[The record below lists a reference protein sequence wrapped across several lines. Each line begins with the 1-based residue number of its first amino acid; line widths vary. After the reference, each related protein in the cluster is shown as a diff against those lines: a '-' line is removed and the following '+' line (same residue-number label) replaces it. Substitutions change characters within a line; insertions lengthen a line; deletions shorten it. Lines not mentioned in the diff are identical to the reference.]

1 MRWLRL
7 TLCTAL
13 LILSTSCGGLQNTLD
28 PAGPAA
34 RDISSLTWIIYIM
47 FCSVAL
53 IMWAL
58 LLWVV
63 LRRRGTLAEHE
74 PIDVGGGQDWIIT
87 GGFIIPFV
95 ILATVFIL
103 GLHTLSAFPVNDN
116 ISQAKPEIRV
126 TGHQW
131 WWEIDYL
138 SGPVD
143 QHFKTANEIH
153 IPVGKPVD
161 IELMTADV
169 IHSFWVPQLH
179 GKEDLIPGQPNLIR
193 IQADQPGI
201 YHGQCAEYCG
211 AQHANMRLLVIADD
225 AAAYQSWLQSQL
237 ADALDPVNDE
247 ERAGQRLF
255 MGRPCALC
263 HTIRGT
269 DAHGMV
275 GPDLTHLASRR
286 GIAANMLVNNE
297 ANLEAWVTH
306 AQSLKPGCRMPNIT
320 QFSGGEARTLMSYL
334 QSLE

>member
-1 MRWLRL
+1 MPWLRL
-7 TLCTAL
+7 SFCTAL
-13 LILSTSCGGLQNTLD
+13 LVLCTSCGGLQNTLD

-34 RDISSLTWIIYIM
+34 RDISSLSWIVYIM
-47 FCSVAL
+47 FCCVAL

-58 LLWVV
+58 LLWIV
-63 LRRRGTLAEHE
+63 LRRRGTLTEHE
-74 PIDVGGGQDWIIT
+74 PIDAGGGQNWIIT

-95 ILATVFIL
+95 VLATVFIL
-103 GLHTLSAFPVNDN
+103 GLNTLAAFPVNDN

-138 SGPVD
+138 SGSVD
-143 QHFKTANEIH
+143 RHFKGANEIH
-153 IPVGKPVD
+153 IPVGQTVD

-193 IQADQPGI
+193 IRADEPGI

-211 AQHANMRLLVIADD
+211 EQHANMKLLVIADD
-225 AAAYQSWLQSQL
+225 PAAYQSWVQSQL
-237 ADALDPVNDE
+237 ADALQPVNDE
-247 ERAGQRLF
+247 QKAGEQLF
-255 MGRPCALC
+255 MGAPCALC

-269 DAHGMV
+269 EAHGMV

-286 GIAANMLVNNE
+286 GIAANMLANNE
-297 ANLEAWVTH
+297 ANLEAWVMH

-320 QFSGGEARTLMSYL
+320 QFSGADARTLISYL
-334 QSLE
+334 QSLQ